1 VHRTRIVATVGP
13 ACGTA
18 SELGRMIQAGVDVFR
33 FNLSHGNHASHAE
46 AIAKVRAAAERLDR
60 PIGILLD
67 LQGPKVRTGKNTGG
81 DLIPL
86 RRGDRLQITCRRG
99 LSRPGEIVVD
109 YPGLVR
115 DLRAGDRVL
124 IDDGRLS
131 LLIERK
137 GKERLEARVVR
148 GGLLKSR
155 AGVNVPARGLKVQVP
170 TEKDRKDAI
179 FAVEQGADMVAL
191 SFVRTGEDV
200 ENLRRLLARRAAKRA
215 MPLVIAKIEKPAA
228 LDHLDEIIAVSD
240 GVMVARGDLGVELS
254 LERVPIWQKEILER
268 ARRAGV
274 FGITATQML
283 ESMVA
288 SATPTRAEVSDV
300 ANAIYDGTDAV
311 MLSGETASGQYPIE
325 SVRMLA
331 RIAREAEQ
339 HLDLAS
345 FDQKPSARNP
355 ADSDHHQAFAMVEAA
370 KALAERAHAKKI
382 VVFTLTGNT
391 ARLLAS
397 RRPTVEIIALTPNHE
412 TRRRLSLAWNTRTLH
427 LQGIRNTDQMMQN
440 GIHLV
445 RREGLVRRG
454 DTIVLLAGPTH
465 LAESTNLLRLVE
477 A

>member
-1 VHRTRIVATVGP
+1 MHRTRIVATVGP

-137 GKERLEARVVR
+137 ERSGSRR
-148 GGLLKSR
+148 GSCAAACSSR
-155 AGVNVPARGLKVQVP
+155 APASTCRLVASRCRSRPRRTARTRSSPSSRGP
-170 TEKDRKDAI
+170 TWSPSPL
-179 FAVEQGADMVAL
+179 FAPGRM
-191 SFVRTGEDV
+191 SRTS
-200 ENLRRLLARRAAKRA
+200 AACS
-215 MPLVIAKIEKPAA
+215 PAA
-228 LDHLDEIIAVSD
+228 RPSAPCPWSSPRSRSPPPSIPRRIIAVSD

>member
-1 VHRTRIVATVGP
+1 MHRTRIVATVGP

-179 FAVEQGADMVAL
+179 FAVEQGPTWSPSPLFAPGRM
-191 SFVRTGEDV
+191 SRTS
-200 ENLRRLLARRAAKRA
+200 AACS
-215 MPLVIAKIEKPAA
+215 PAA
-228 LDHLDEIIAVSD
+228 
-240 GVMVARGDLGVELS
+240 R
-254 LERVPIWQKEILER
+254 
-268 ARRAGV
+268 
-274 FGITATQML
+274 
-283 ESMVA
+283 
-288 SATPTRAEVSDV
+288 
-300 ANAIYDGTDAV
+300 
-311 MLSGETASGQYPIE
+311 
-325 SVRMLA
+325 
-331 RIAREAEQ
+331 
-339 HLDLAS
+339 
-345 FDQKPSARNP
+345 PSAPCPWSSPRLRSP
-355 ADSDHHQAFAMVEAA
+355 PPSITST
-370 KALAERAHAKKI
+370 RSSPSP
-382 VVFTLTGNT
+382 T
-391 ARLLAS
+391 A
-397 RRPTVEIIALTPNHE
+397 
-412 TRRRLSLAWNTRTLH
+412 
-427 LQGIRNTDQMMQN
+427 
-440 GIHLV
+440 
-445 RREGLVRRG
+445 
-454 DTIVLLAGPTH
+454 
-465 LAESTNLLRLVE
+465 
-477 A
+477 